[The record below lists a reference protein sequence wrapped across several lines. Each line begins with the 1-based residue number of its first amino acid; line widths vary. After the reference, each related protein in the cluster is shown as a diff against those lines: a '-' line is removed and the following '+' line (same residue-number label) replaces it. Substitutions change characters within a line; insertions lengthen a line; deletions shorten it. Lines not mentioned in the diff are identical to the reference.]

1 MKQTAVEFLIEQIK
15 SKADNLPTNTKENR
29 MAKGIYVDCLI
40 MARQAKEMEKQQ
52 IIDCGNTCA
61 LMQYIHVD
69 KVSQMSIEEVEKL
82 AEEDNITFGEQY
94 YEETFKNK

>member
-1 MKQTAVEFLIEQIK
+1 MKQTAIQFLLENIVITSSKNLVNIIKQSIEI
-15 SKADNLPTNTKENR
+15 
-29 MAKGIYVDCLI
+29 
-40 MARQAKEMEKQQ
+40 EKQQ
-52 IIDCGNTCA
+52 LIDCGNTCA

-94 YEETFKNK
+94 YNETFKSEQDNEQI

>member
-1 MKQTAVEFLIEQIK
+1 MKQTAVEFLLENIVITSSKNLVSVIEQAI
-15 SKADNLPTNTKENR
+15 
-29 MAKGIYVDCLI
+29 
-40 MARQAKEMEKQQ
+40 EMEKQQ

-94 YEETFKNK
+94 YNETFKSEQDNE

>member
-1 MKQTAVEFLIEQIK
+1 MTAVEWLVEQLPIYGYNVVTVFPELIEQ
-15 SKADNLPTNTKENR
+15 
-29 MAKGIYVDCLI
+29 
-40 MARQAKEMEKQQ
+40 AREIEKQQ

-82 AEEDNITFGEQY
+82 AEEDNVTFGEQY
-94 YEETFKNK
+94 YDETFKSEQDNE

>member
-1 MKQTAVEFLIEQIK
+1 MTAVEWLVEQLAPSVSLQQKYI
-15 SKADNLPTNTKENR
+15 DELLE
-29 MAKGIYVDCLI
+29 
-40 MARQAKEMEKQQ
+40 QAKEMEKQQ
-52 IIDCGNTCA
+52 LIDCGNTCA

-94 YEETFKNK
+94 YEENFKQIKL

>member
-1 MKQTAVEFLIEQIK
+1 MKTAVEWLCEQYHLKQDIEIVK
-15 SKADNLPTNTKENR
+15 
-29 MAKGIYVDCLI
+29 
-40 MARQAKEMEKQQ
+40 QAKEMEKQQ
-52 IIDCGNTCA
+52 LIDCGNTCA

-94 YEETFKNK
+94 YEENFKQIKL

>member
-1 MKQTAVEFLIEQIK
+1 MKQTAVEWLEKEIFRNHKFLLQK
-15 SKADNLPTNTKENR
+15 
-29 MAKGIYVDCLI
+29 VDCSRLQESI
-40 MARQAKEMEKQQ
+40 EQAKEMEKQQ

-94 YEETFKNK
+94 YNETFKSEQDNEQI

>member
-1 MKQTAVEFLIEQIK
+1 MKQTAVEWLIKQIEEKNNGVSNGMTYPSIFEQ
-15 SKADNLPTNTKENR
+15 
-29 MAKGIYVDCLI
+29 
-40 MARQAKEMEKQQ
+40 AREMEKEQL
-52 IIDCGNTCA
+52 IDCGNTCA

-94 YEETFKNK
+94 YNETFKSEQDNEQI